1 LSPAQQAY
9 AGNDA
14 WVALRVYQELQ
25 ARGLL
30 QETTA

>member
-14 WVALRVYQELQ
+14 WVALRVYQSCN
-25 ARGLL
+25 RGLL
-30 QETTA
+30 QERAA